1 MTQET
6 SGDLG
11 AFMRR
16 HTEMRIPSLPTHCMS
31 EKYQHLHPRTWPFPG
46 IPSRYLKL
54 FDEGDPTVNN
64 VGGGP
69 PLDTRDSTIPG
80 GISRVTRKRHADYD
94 KHHEGG
100 HRFLVDLLHETHC
113 QTLDLLGDRG
123 PVYLERYIRD
133 MTNRLQGLSAAIDEE
148 FLVVK
153 PRSAKEIERSLEQ
166 IRRYPNLESMFDLSR
181 EKRTTRVCEARRFLQ
196 ALQGST
202 NHRSGTL
209 LQGILPDHSIT
220 GECRWRLSLPFRSVT
235 REASYTKQAGFDLLN
250 PLTRPRTTKCVSIPV
265 WGYEFGLSHLP
276 LDITLDQVEL
286 IAELCY
292 IDLKNRADRICETHA
307 LLYFRTVMAEVILQ
321 EHGLY
326 GEAERWTREDAEKRA
341 QHWLDRD
348 IDDTRSRI
356 PNVQALLQCVEE
368 ILGDEDQSERVWQ
381 QRAGV
386 MVPNVAGLYR
396 AVKRQNLDLLEV
408 VPGLQGE
415 GTPISVQAFRNY
427 FQEYFSDRTVDTL
440 REEVHP

>member
-1 MTQET
+1 
-6 SGDLG
+6 
-11 AFMRR
+11 
-16 HTEMRIPSLPTHCMS
+16 
-31 EKYQHLHPRTWPFPG
+31 
-46 IPSRYLKL
+46 
-54 FDEGDPTVNN
+54 
-64 VGGGP
+64 
-69 PLDTRDSTIPG
+69 
-80 GISRVTRKRHADYD
+80 
-94 KHHEGG
+94 
-100 HRFLVDLLHETHC
+100 
-113 QTLDLLGDRG
+113 
-123 PVYLERYIRD
+123 
-133 MTNRLQGLSAAIDEE
+133 
-148 FLVVK
+148 
-153 PRSAKEIERSLEQ
+153 
-166 IRRYPNLESMFDLSR
+166 
-181 EKRTTRVCEARRFLQ
+181 
-196 ALQGST
+196 
-202 NHRSGTL
+202 
-209 LQGILPDHSIT
+209 
-220 GECRWRLSLPFRSVT
+220 
-235 REASYTKQAGFDLLN
+235 
-250 PLTRPRTTKCVSIPV
+250 VSIPV